1 MPGSV
6 WLKKGSQLVPNRY
19 NVPVPYSVSPVVEI
33 SNVSRGACM
42 KGGEADPTVQRR
54 NGRRTRSP
62 LQRAVHTRR
71 VAGLRLRRV
80 GRRDGSTRQVRRR
93 ASAPHV
99 FRGTRGEKGGW
110 RANDA
115 NRAVWLDM
123 ASRRLTRGRGGAY
136 ASRRT
141 RRAHATRVE
150 GPWDGLGKSVDA
162 GRGSG
167 VGRGEQI
174 RANFAG
180 EIPAGIGNVPG
191 ETNMRRFWSAGVHAL
206 IG

>member
-1 MPGSV
+1 M
-6 WLKKGSQLVPNRY
+6 
-19 NVPVPYSVSPVVEI
+19 
-33 SNVSRGACM
+33 
-42 KGGEADPTVQRR
+42 
-54 NGRRTRSP
+54 
-62 LQRAVHTRR
+62 
-71 VAGLRLRRV
+71 AGLRLRRV
-80 GRRDGSTRQVRRR
+80 GRRDGSTRQVRRH

-150 GPWDGLGKSVDA
+150 GAWAVSSMRVGGQ
-162 GRGSG
+162 GS
-167 VGRGEQI
+167 
-174 RANFAG
+174 

-191 ETNMRRFWSAGVHAL
+191 ETNMRRKSQQHHFNPQKCQTAKLGNHPVESPGLPTRWG
-206 IG
+206 GY